1 MRGALTQL
9 VGLLA
14 QVATSLVALAIGLG
28 ASQSSARRLWRDR
41 SLLLR
46 SLLATLV
53 VVPLATVALSHL
65 LPLSQEVRGGLLAMV
80 VAIGPVA
87 AIGRARSRGGDSSY
101 ALALSELL
109 LVISIL
115 YIPLAV
121 VLVRVL
127 LRRDIHLGVGP
138 VALAVLSRQLVPL
151 ALGLLLARYA
161 PRLAARLIGPVA
173 LVGNLLLG
181 ALAALVVVVGARQ
194 LVALGAPALLAIA
207 LVALMAVSVGHLLG
221 GPGAESRRV
230 LATFSALRFPALALL
245 LAKAAPGGQRLIPVV
260 LAYLL
265 ASLLALVAYGA
276 VTRGATRPSGAAPLS
291 PPLPSA
297 A

>member
-1 MRGALTQL
+1 MRETLTQL

-14 QVATSLVALAIGLG
+14 QVATGLVAVAIGLG
-28 ASQSSARRLWRDR
+28 TSQSSARRLWRDR

-65 LPLSQEVRGGLLAMV
+65 LPLGQEVRGGLLAMV

-87 AIGRARSRGGDSSY
+87 AIGRARSRDGDASY

-109 LVISIL
+109 LVVSIL
-115 YIPLAV
+115 YVPLAV
-121 VLVRVL
+121 LLVRVL
-127 LRRDIHLGVGP
+127 WQRDIYLGVGP
-138 VALAVLSRQLVPL
+138 VALAVLSRQLAPL

-161 PRLAARLIGPVA
+161 PRLTARLVGPVA
-173 LVGNLLLG
+173 LAGNLLLG
-181 ALAALVVVVGARQ
+181 ALAALVVVVGARR
-194 LVALGAPALLAIA
+194 LVALGAPALLAIVLVA
-207 LVALMAVSVGHLLG
+207 LVAVTVGHLLG
-221 GPGAESRRV
+221 GPAPESRRV

-245 LAKAAPGGQRLIPVV
+245 LARAAPGGQRLIPVI
-260 LAYLL
+260 LAYFL
-265 ASLLALVAYGA
+265 ASLLALAAYGA
-276 VTRGATRPSGAAPLS
+276 VTRRATRRSGAPPLS